1 MNEKILNNINDVLSN
16 NKNIILIPHSS
27 PDADALGSCL
37 GLYHFFK
44 DENNVS
50 IISPNEYTNILNFL
64 PGSKSVIVFD
74 NEKEKSTNLLS
85 NADIIFTLDFNS
97 LSRAR
102 NMSNLISKSSAKII
116 MIDHHENP
124 DKYADIMISD
134 SKMSSTCEMVYDF
147 ICLLDKNKINNKIAT
162 CLYTG
167 IVADTGSFRYPST
180 TSKTLKAGSELIN
193 YGVNV
198 TEIFEKLHNNF
209 QFKRLKLLGAA
220 INNFKKIDGLPVLY
234 SSITD
239 DDQKINSFKKGDSE
253 GFVNFGLSVTGILC
267 SVLFIEKKDEG
278 LIKISFRSKGDFK
291 VNIFASRYFSGGG
304 HEHASGGISKLSLIE
319 TEKKFIQDIKDHIK
333 ENYE

>member
-1 MNEKILNNINDVLSN
+1 MNEKILININDVLSK

-37 GLYHFFK
+37 ALYHFFK
-44 DENNVS
+44 NENNVN
-50 IISPNEYTNILNFL
+50 IISPNQYTDILNFL
-64 PGSKSVIVFD
+64 PGSESVLVFD
-74 NEKEKSTNLLS
+74 NEKEKSTNLLK

-102 NMSNLISKSSAKII
+102 NLSNLISKSSAKII

-147 ICLLDKNKINNKIAT
+147 IYLIDKNKINNKIAT

-180 TSKTLKAGSELIN
+180 TSKTLKTGSELIN

-198 TEIFEKLHNNF
+198 TEIYEKLHN
-209 QFKRLKLLGAA
+209 
-220 INNFKKIDGLPVLY
+220 
-234 SSITD
+234 
-239 DDQKINSFKKGDSE
+239 
-253 GFVNFGLSVTGILC
+253 
-267 SVLFIEKKDEG
+267 
-278 LIKISFRSKGDFK
+278 
-291 VNIFASRYFSGGG
+291 
-304 HEHASGGISKLSLIE
+304 LSLI
-319 TEKKFIQDIKDHIK
+319 HI
-333 ENYE
+333 